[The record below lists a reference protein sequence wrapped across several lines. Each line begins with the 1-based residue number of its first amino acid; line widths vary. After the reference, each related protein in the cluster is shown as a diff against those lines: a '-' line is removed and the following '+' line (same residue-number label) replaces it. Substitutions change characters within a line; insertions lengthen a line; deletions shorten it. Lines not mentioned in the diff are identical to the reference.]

1 MLVELSIEKFFLHL
15 GSFQTAVGE
24 KRYYFE
30 LGLVPFM
37 GTTYIDV
44 AHSIGVQ
51 NGVLHFFCLQGPNF
65 DVLVIFFLF

>member
-24 KRYYFE
+24 KRYFFE

-37 GTTYIDV
+37 GTTYIEKKSLDKADRWSV
-44 AHSIGVQ
+44 
-51 NGVLHFFCLQGPNF
+51 
-65 DVLVIFFLF
+65 